1 MGRMKPKQN
10 QLNNQQSAALWRS
23 INLGLLLLLAATFGF
38 GCKPESKAVAGPN
51 LVGAYNLVSVNGNNV
66 PCTIQ
71 HEGQSP
77 TIKSGIFTINAD
89 GTCSSKV
96 AFSLPS
102 GGDTSREVK
111 ATYTREGS
119 KLTMKW
125 EGAGTT
131 TGTVQGNTFT
141 MDNEGMALVFRK

>member
-10 QLNNQQSAALWRS
+10 QQNIKQRDTTWRS
-23 INLGLLLLLAATFGF
+23 FNLGLLLLLMAMVGF
-38 GCKPESKAVAGPN
+38 GCKPESKVVAGPN

-96 AFSLPS
+96 DFSLPA
-102 GGDTSREVK
+102 GGDSSREVK
-111 ATYTREGS
+111 AAYTREGS

-141 MDNEGMALVFRK
+141 MDNEGMVLVFRK